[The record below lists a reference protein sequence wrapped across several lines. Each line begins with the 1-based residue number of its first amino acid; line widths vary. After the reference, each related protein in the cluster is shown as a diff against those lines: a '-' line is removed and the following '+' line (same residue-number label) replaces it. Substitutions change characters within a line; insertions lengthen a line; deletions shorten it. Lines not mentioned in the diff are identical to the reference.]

1 VFYRWIFFVDFF
13 TFLLSALATL
23 VEFWCGLIDAVSSDA
38 PSVNAYPGWLVFLK
52 DFQTLIG
59 GTLAF
64 AGVILVVLFSNRGLS
79 RQLRDA
85 AESEITRVENERILD
100 EQRLKLDLGA
110 KRSAIEGAL
119 FAEIVTI
126 SDFLKTEQNQARN
139 YLNPDW
145 KFVSIDEPEAENNI
159 NPEEDLDLPEPT
171 VPYRFSIPDRDIVYR
186 GLVKKIGA
194 LEHDSIKLVIKAY
207 DHFYSFRSWLS
218 EHDCSQQKSSNM
230 VEIKPEEVNKLISA
244 IQDTIGEMNS
254 VFAQYS
260 STQNQTAPIKSN
272 SSEQN

>member
-1 VFYRWIFFVDFF
+1 VDFF